1 MSFGSKGKEYLS
13 GFKTGDLVIHKYGE
27 EILGFYKVLRVRG
40 FVDAYGFVADLLNV
54 HTGGR
59 NSLGTGC
66 LEVIHKEVEKVF
78 GWVQDED
85 GHGRQWKEIKQ

>member
-1 MSFGSKGKEYLS
+1 MNSASKGKEYLS

-27 EILGFYKVLRVRG
+27 EVLGFYRVLRVRG
-40 FVDAYGFVADLLNV
+40 FVDADDFVADLLNV

-59 NSLGTGC
+59 NSLATGS

-85 GHGRQWKEIKQ
+85 GLGRQWKEIKQ